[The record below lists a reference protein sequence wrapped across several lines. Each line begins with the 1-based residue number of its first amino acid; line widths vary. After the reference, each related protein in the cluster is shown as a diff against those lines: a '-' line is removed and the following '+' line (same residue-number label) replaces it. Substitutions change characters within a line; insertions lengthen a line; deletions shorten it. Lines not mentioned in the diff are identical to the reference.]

1 MTCNDVCLLRP
12 CAGVKMWNFDDML
25 YLDFFAVLNSL
36 IYLLSIRVVNFSQKC
51 HFDALKLIMSNQ
63 PTRDCD
69 SLFESVLKNVDFPS
83 LATDIASTRTLT
95 CCIPLCASLPPLSPC
110 GFFFVDF
117 RIISAQQRHFHPREI
132 HDNLLIRRYD
142 LRFSN
147 SEALISIKLV
157 TWYSGFSTM
166 ASVYVL
172 WKPMLPSEKWFA
184 RSSQPFDRCQKA
196 RRKEINNWI

>member
-1 MTCNDVCLLRP
+1 M
-12 CAGVKMWNFDDML
+12 
-25 YLDFFAVLNSL
+25 YLDFLAVLNSL

-69 SLFESVLKNVDFPS
+69 SLFQSVLKNVDFLS

-117 RIISAQQRHFHPREI
+117 RITSAQQRHFLPREI
-132 HDNLLIRRYD
+132 HDNFLIRSYD

-147 SEALISIKLV
+147 SEALISQSWSRG
-157 TWYSGFSTM
+157 TAGFPQWRLFMFCENQRYLQNNGSHE
-166 ASVYVL
+166 AVNHPIGA
-172 WKPMLPSEKWFA
+172 KKQE
-184 RSSQPFDRCQKA
+184 QK
-196 RRKEINNWI
+196 KTTTGKYK